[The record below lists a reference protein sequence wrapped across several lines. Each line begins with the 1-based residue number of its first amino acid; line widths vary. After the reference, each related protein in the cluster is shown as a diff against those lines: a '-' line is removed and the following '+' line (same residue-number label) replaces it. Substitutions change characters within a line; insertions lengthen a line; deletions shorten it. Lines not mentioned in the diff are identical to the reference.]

1 MSHTESLLLVNHK
14 QTQVLEFHILRQQP
28 VSTNDNINHSLLH
41 ILNGL
46 SVLGCSPES
55 RQHPDPYREVLH
67 SVCEGIIV
75 LSSQYCCRYQHRYL
89 LTVSHRLKCRSKCY
103 LRLTVSDIAAD

>member
-28 VSTNDNINHSLLH
+28 VSADNYIHHSLLH

-46 SVLGCSPES
+46 SILGRRPES
-55 RQHPDPYREVLH
+55 RQHSDLYREVLH
-67 SVCEGIIV
+67 PMCESIV
-75 LSSQYCCRYQHRYL
+75 MLPRKYGCGYQHSHL
-89 LTVSHRLKCRSKCY
+89 LTVRHSLKGS
-103 LRLTVSDIAAD
+103 S